1 MLTSRRSVSLWALA
15 SELLLEVAEL
25 KKYSSSKKS
34 GMELQMAPL
43 IDCVFLLLIF
53 FMVSAI
59 MKVPP
64 KFQIELPE
72 SLTRHEFP
80 QKRYNLFIGRN
91 GEMAVDDQIMMTLAD
106 LEEFLAKHEDRIKTL
121 IIKADKYALH
131 GSVIDAM
138 ERAKRRDIEELAIAI
153 REGGKGI
160 KVE

>member
-1 MLTSRRSVSLWALA
+1 MRFQRKRR
-15 SELLLEVAEL
+15 
-25 KKYSSSKKS
+25 S

-64 KFQIELPE
+64 KFPVDLPE

-80 QKRYNLFIGRN
+80 QKRFNLFIGR
-91 GEMAVDDQIMMTLAD
+91 GGQMAVDDQIMMTLGD
-106 LEEFLAKHEDRIKTL
+106 LEDFLARHEDRIQTF
-121 IIKADKYALH
+121 IIKADRYVEH
-131 GSVIDAM
+131 GYVIDAM

-153 REGGKGI
+153 KEGGKGI
-160 KVE
+160 KVD

>member
-1 MLTSRRSVSLWALA
+1 MK
-15 SELLLEVAEL
+15 L
-25 KKYSSSKKS
+25 KKTKKS
-34 GMELQMAPL
+34 GMELQMAPM

-64 KFQIELPE
+64 RFAVELPQ

-80 QKRYNLFIGRN
+80 QKRFNLFIGRH
-91 GEMAVDDQIMMTLAD
+91 GEIAVDDQMIMDYND
-106 LEEFLAKHEDRIKTL
+106 LEDFLARHENRIETL

-131 GSVIDAM
+131 GWVIDAM

-153 REGGKGI
+153 KEGGKGI
-160 KVE
+160 KVD